1 MDRCLILILSP
12 RCKVAGSYPDNLCSY
27 NGIMSVNVIR
37 HSSVLQT
44 MRKIAIPMLSVCL
57 IWLWALSGQMTSNSE
72 SFGPTDDSATRLSKW
87 EPAQG
92 DGLVP
97 SLRGPARTSHYHE
110 VLRPGPTAKRPDASG
125 ALVHVDGA
133 FPATAKIC
141 NNKLYTPTFATYVEG
156 IQAHVVVD
164 CWHHRVIFLGGRDGD
179 PLETPIPQW
188 LDLANITY
196 VQSSSVN
203 KDALVGTA
211 RKSLQSLNIP
221 HSIATNGDIFVTE
234 SSVGGSNGD
243 NHSLLVF
250 RMVAPEA
257 SSVAPRLEYLEE
269 VLGCDGNRARRPH
282 RVIYDAH
289 SDSFF
294 LYMTSPAFLSR
305 FVWNAGTQKLERVGC
320 QSLPFMKGMYA
331 RSIVAHNGSLYFT
344 AGPGVIWR
352 TELDTTIGAV
362 VKRQSYSIKFLG
374 FVKGKMNDLAYFD
387 GWWYATSTVPCAMVR
402 FRNIDRLWEHEKI
415 HSQLGLC
422 KSFSRKELRCLGGT
436 PYFVS
441 KIGDRIV
448 VPYIF
453 GCSGVVSFRVNNDD
467 SHAPIVDVKQ
477 HWGGG
482 WVEDGDDL
490 KCRGTEW

>member
-1 MDRCLILILSP
+1 
-12 RCKVAGSYPDNLCSY
+12 
-27 NGIMSVNVIR
+27 MSSAN
-37 HSSVLQT
+37 SSRSSAFQSLK
-44 MRKIAIPMLSVCL
+44 KIAIPLLAVCF
-57 IWLWALSGQMTSNSE
+57 IWIWTLSGQFTRSEEVIELGSRGRAWKVTEDVAPHRLIDAQPPSKLITTSEEMGTRFQNHQAV
-72 SFGPTDDSATRLSKW
+72 DS
-87 EPAQG
+87 G
-92 DGLVP
+92 N
-97 SLRGPARTSHYHE
+97 
-110 VLRPGPTAKRPDASG
+110 
-125 ALVHVDGA
+125 LVHVEGA
-133 FPATAKIC
+133 SSVKVC
-141 NNKLYTPTFATYVEG
+141 NHKLYTPTYATYVEG
-156 IQAHVVVD
+156 IQAHVIVD
-164 CWHHRVIFLGGRDGD
+164 CWHHRVILLDSSDGVD
-179 PLETPIPQW
+179 ALHALETPIPLW
-188 LDLANITY
+188 SDLTNITY
-196 VQSSSVN
+196 VSSSSSSSGGGVV
-203 KDALVGTA
+203 AAAAA

-250 RMVAPEA
+250 RMVAPQ
-257 SSVAPRLEYLEE
+257 SSRSGRPQLEYLEE

-282 RVIYDAH
+282 RVIYDAE
-289 SDSFF
+289 SKSFF

-305 FVWNAGTQKLERVGC
+305 FVWNTETQKLERVGC

-352 TELDTTIGAV
+352 TELDGVRGV
-362 VKRQSYSIKFLG
+362 VVAKQSYSIKYLG
-374 FVKGKMNDLAYFD
+374 FTKGKMNDLAFFD

-415 HSQLGLC
+415 HTQLGLC
-422 KSFSRKELRCLGGT
+422 KTFSRKEPRCLGGT

-453 GCSGVVSFRVNNDD
+453 GCSGVVSFRVDD
-467 SHAPIVDVKQ
+467 VGGRAPIVDVKQ

-482 WVEDGDDL
+482 WVEDSGDL
-490 KCRGTEW
+490 QCRGTEW